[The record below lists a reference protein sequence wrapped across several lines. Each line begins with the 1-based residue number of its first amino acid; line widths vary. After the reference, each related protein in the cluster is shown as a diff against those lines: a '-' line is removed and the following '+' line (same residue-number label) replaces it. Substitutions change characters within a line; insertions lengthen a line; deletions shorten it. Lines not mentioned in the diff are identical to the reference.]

1 MAVSQVV
8 RTVTVSASGA
18 TKRGTVTVAKPVS
31 ATALTANC
39 DVLYCAPEVS
49 YVALV
54 SGGTNTDNTL
64 YYDCAGKSGQ
74 SYPITLTLV
83 DVATA

>member
-8 RTVTVSASGA
+8 RTVTVNVNGA
-18 TKRGTVTVAKPVS
+18 TKKGSVTVAKPAS
-31 ATALTANC
+31 ATALTANA
-39 DVLYCAPEVS
+39 DVLHMAPEVS

-74 SYPITLTLV
+74 TYPVTLTVV
-83 DVATA
+83 DIATA